1 MNEPK
6 QEVIT
11 AAEVAHVET
20 ERRSLLAKFANRY
33 GVETN
38 KMLGTLKATAF
49 RGDVTN
55 EQMIALLIVADQH
68 GLNPFTKEIHAFPS
82 RGGIVPVVGVDG
94 WARII
99 NEHPQFDGMDFEQD
113 DAKCT
118 CTIHR
123 KDRSHPT
130 AVTEY
135 LEECKRQTD
144 PWTTHPKR
152 MLRHKAMIQ
161 CARLAFSFAG
171 IYDPDEAERV
181 VAAEAVDVTPGEW
194 TSGELGERKKISPK
208 RLKALADACLAA
220 VKAEDAV
227 AMRAIRAGVDNEEWL
242 YFWGKMR
249 SYERTGI
256 SKLLDAAK
264 SLPGVEDLAPW
275 ALEAIKVSQSLEALA
290 TTWRLIEDA
299 FAERDQEVPA
309 DVEIVYTD
317 RKAELGA

>member
-20 ERRSLLAKFANRY
+20 ERKSLLAKFANRY

-181 VAAEAVDVTPGEW
+181 VAAEAVDVTPA
-194 TSGELGERKKISPK
+194 KIAPK
-208 RLKALADACLAA
+208 RLRELIDGMLDSTKAADG
-220 VKAEDAV
+220 DALRSIWNGLKSEEQLFV
-227 AMRAIRAGVDNEEWL
+227 WDHLRSWERSAI
-242 YFWGKMR
+242 K
-249 SYERTGI
+249 
-256 SKLLDAAK
+256 KLLDAHK
-264 SLPGVEDLAPW
+264 GLPAAEIDLDPWSVE
-275 ALEAIKVSQSLEALA
+275 ALRASASLEALE
-290 TTWRLIEDA
+290 TTWTLVQHA
-299 FAERDQEVPA
+299 FAERDQMPSP
-309 DVEIVYTD
+309 DVEIFYND
-317 RKAELGA
+317 RKAELTA

>member
-181 VAAEAVDVTPGEW
+181 VAAEAVDVTPA
-194 TSGELGERKKISPK
+194 KIAPK
-208 RLKALADACLAA
+208 RLRELIDGMLESTKAADGDALRSTWNSLTSEEQLFVWDHLRSWERSGIKKLLAD
-220 VKAEDAV
+220 
-227 AMRAIRAGVDNEEWL
+227 
-242 YFWGKMR
+242 
-249 SYERTGI
+249 TTH
-256 SKLLDAAK
+256 
-264 SLPGVEDLAPW
+264 SLPLSESLDPW
-275 ALEAIKVSQSLEALA
+275 AVEAIKASKDSESLKA
-290 TTWRLIEDA
+290 TKRLIEDA
-299 FAERDQEVPA
+299 YSERDLEVPA
-309 DVEIVYTD
+309 DISVFCQD
-317 RKAELGA
+317 RLQELAG